1 MKKETGVLTRRQE
14 ALMNFLWEIDT
25 PLTANEMAGK
35 LKDEGWSAVTL
46 FKTVQALDAEG
57 YLMVT
62 GIVSTGKT
70 YARKMAPSM
79 SKAQY
84 YGSLLEKRNIKT
96 EDIPE
101 IVSFIIGKGKDDEE
115 EKLAAVRD
123 VLEKVL
129 ASMQQKME
137 KTTLEY
143 SNPVMENYVV
153 EGQLN
158 IFNFIS
164 DPEKEKGSEPDEH
177 SN

>member
-46 FKTVQALDAEG
+46 FKTVQALD
-57 YLMVT
+57 MVT

-84 YGSLLEKRNIKT
+84 YGSLLEKRNLKT

-115 EKLAAVRD
+115 EKSAAVRD

-129 ASMQQKME
+129 ASM
-137 KTTLEY
+137 
-143 SNPVMENYVV
+143 
-153 EGQLN
+153 
-158 IFNFIS
+158 
-164 DPEKEKGSEPDEH
+164 
-177 SN
+177 

>member
-101 IVSFIIGKGKDDEE
+101 IVSF
-115 EKLAAVRD
+115 VRKSAGIYVAED
-123 VLEKVL
+123 G
-129 ASMQQKME
+129 
-137 KTTLEY
+137 
-143 SNPVMENYVV
+143 ENYTRVFQS
-153 EGQLN
+153 GNGKLCCRRTT
-158 IFNFIS
+158 
-164 DPEKEKGSEPDEH
+164 
-177 SN
+177 

>member
-46 FKTVQALDAEG
+46 FKTVQALDEEG

-84 YGSLLEKRNIKT
+84 YGSLLEKRNLKT

-129 ASMQQKME
+129 ASM
-137 KTTLEY
+137 
-143 SNPVMENYVV
+143 
-153 EGQLN
+153 
-158 IFNFIS
+158 
-164 DPEKEKGSEPDEH
+164 
-177 SN
+177 

>member
-1 MKKETGVLTRRQE
+1 
-14 ALMNFLWEIDT
+14 
-25 PLTANEMAGK
+25 
-35 LKDEGWSAVTL
+35 
-46 FKTVQALDAEG
+46 
-57 YLMVT
+57 
-62 GIVSTGKT
+62 
-70 YARKMAPSM
+70 M

-101 IVSFIIGKGKDDEE
+101 IVSFIIGKSKDDEE

-153 EGQLN
+153 EGQLD
-158 IFNFIS
+158 IFDFIS

>member
-1 MKKETGVLTRRQE
+1 MKKETGVLTQRQE
-14 ALMNFLWEIDT
+14 ALMIFLWEIDT

-35 LKDEGWSAVTL
+35 LNDEGWSAVTV
-46 FKTVQALDAEG
+46 FKTVQTLEAEG

-70 YARKMAPSM
+70 YARKMAPSV

-84 YGSLLEKRNIKT
+84 YGSLLEKRNLKT

-115 EKLAAVRD
+115 EKLAAVKD

-153 EGQLN
+153 EGQLD
-158 IFNFIS
+158 IFDFIP

>member
-153 EGQLN
+153 EGQLD
-158 IFNFIS
+158 IFDFIS
-164 DPEKEKGSEPDEH
+164 DPEKEKGSESDEH

>member
-62 GIVSTGKT
+62 GIVCTGKT
-70 YARKMAPSM
+70 YARKMAPSV

-143 SNPVMENYVV
+143 SNPVIENYVV
-153 EGQLN
+153 EGQLD
-158 IFNFIS
+158 IFDFIS
-164 DPEKEKGSEPDEH
+164 DPEKGSEPDEH

>member
-84 YGSLLEKRNIKT
+84 YGFLKLRIYQKLFHSSLAKVRTMKRKN
-96 EDIPE
+96 
-101 IVSFIIGKGKDDEE
+101 
-115 EKLAAVRD
+115 
-123 VLEKVL
+123 
-129 ASMQQKME
+129 
-137 KTTLEY
+137 
-143 SNPVMENYVV
+143 
-153 EGQLN
+153 
-158 IFNFIS
+158 
-164 DPEKEKGSEPDEH
+164 
-177 SN
+177 

>member
-1 MKKETGVLTRRQE
+1 
-14 ALMNFLWEIDT
+14 
-25 PLTANEMAGK
+25 MAGK
-35 LKDEGWSAVTL
+35 LNDEGWSAVTV
-46 FKTVQALDAEG
+46 FKTVQTLEAEG

-70 YARKMAPSM
+70 YARKMAPSV

-84 YGSLLEKRNIKT
+84 YGSLLEKRNLKT

-129 ASMQQKME
+129 ASM
-137 KTTLEY
+137 
-143 SNPVMENYVV
+143 
-153 EGQLN
+153 
-158 IFNFIS
+158 
-164 DPEKEKGSEPDEH
+164 
-177 SN
+177 